1 MMDKLNNKEIYFAQ
15 QVINDSTPGPYELK
29 DLYGDLWDQ
38 VDSPTTFGARF
49 KKTVEAGELEGIVWK
64 DRRSNNHQV
73 YEVL

>member
-15 QVINDSTPGPYELK
+15 QAINDSTPGPYELK